1 MAVADLALP
10 APMLVRDALGEA
22 VAIAHT
28 IRAILGTVLADALAV
43 KWAKELTKA
52 YDRSALVGEHVAE
65 ARAVGSG
72 GASLVGRITA
82 LEVGAARMRLCQLD
96 WPQRSHGCVLANAP
110 VFAKRAEWH
119 ERRRHDGVRAGHP
132 LLYVARRHEEDED
145 DEDKL
150 AEVVAQV
157 VACMGT

>member
-1 MAVADLALP
+1 
-10 APMLVRDALGEA
+10 MLVRGALGEA

-82 LEVGAARMRLCQLD
+82 LEVGAARMRLCQRDLASMHS
-96 WPQRSHGCVLANAP
+96 WMRARKRSSFC
-110 VFAKRAEWH
+110 
-119 ERRRHDGVRAGHP
+119 
-132 LLYVARRHEEDED
+132 
-145 DEDKL
+145 
-150 AEVVAQV
+150 Q
-157 VACMGT
+157 MGRMA